1 MAALRLATLLWA
13 AGAMAAAE
21 VQART
26 QPHIVFML
34 ACALAP
40 HPLSQP
46 LAVHC

>member
-13 AGAMAAAE
+13 CATAAAE